1 MKRASKFVISPHW
14 KLMLTDMGIDMVQVL
29 KIANLPADLFNRGNM
44 ALSPVEYFR
53 LWQAIE
59 QVSEKDIA
67 LLLAQAMTVE
77 AFDAPIFA
85 SICSPNLN
93 TALLRLQQYKPLIGP
108 MLLTLDINEK
118 FTELTIE
125 CYGAKQE
132 LPSSLALV
140 ELVFFTQLARL
151 ATREKIVPLR
161 LYLPQLPEN
170 ISPYH
175 DYFGCQ
181 LICAE
186 KVSIRFSSID
196 AQMPFLTANATM
208 WEFFEDKLNKRLSDM
223 QSSAT
228 TVDRVKA
235 ILMEALPSG
244 QSSIEHVADKL
255 AMSKRTLQRKL
266 TQEAESYQS
275 VLQWVRSE
283 LADHYLD
290 KSQLSLAEISFLLGF
305 TEPNSFIR
313 AYSHWNGISPGQYRE
328 SCH

>member
-14 KLMLTDMGIDMVQVL
+14 KLMLTDMGLDMVQVL

-44 ALSPVEYFR
+44 VLSPVEYFR
-53 LWQAIE
+53 LWQAID
-59 QVSEKDIA
+59 QASEEDIA

-108 MLLTLDINEK
+108 MLLTLDTNEK

-132 LPSSLALV
+132 LPSSLALI

-151 ATREKIVPLR
+151 ATRKQIKPLK
-161 LYLPQLPEN
+161 LCLPQLPEN
-170 ISPYH
+170 LSSYF
-175 DYFGCQ
+175 DYFGCK
-181 LICAE
+181 LTCAE
-186 KVSIRFSSID
+186 HVSIRFSSDD

-228 TVDRVKA
+228 TADRVKA

-244 QSSIEHVADKL
+244 QSNIEHIADKL

-313 AYSHWNGISPGQYRE
+313 AYSQWKGVSPGQYRE